1 MDKRLKKKNRK
12 FRIDRYVVLGVV
24 FALMSFVLLDRLYN
38 LQIINGDNY
47 RNNFEIQTTR
57 TRTIKSTRGNIYD
70 RNGNVLAYNKLSYSL
85 TLEDSGTYDSTRAK
99 DLALNGEAYRIN
111 QILKENSDRLSND
124 FHIVLD
130 DNGNYAF
137 NCEGRT
143 LERFKADVYGKSK
156 IGDMSDKQ
164 LHATADQM
172 MSELIGAKNSDGIG
186 FGIVRAKDKK
196 PYGKKELKEAGLPEQ
211 LSKQDILDIVY
222 VRYELFTTQYRKYL
236 PVTIATNLS
245 GESVAALTE
254 AKDTL
259 TGVEVAEDSI
269 RVYDCPEAF
278 ASIIGYTGKVSSE
291 DLAELNEDG
300 SKKYT
305 NESVVG
311 KSGIEKVEEA
321 TLQGSDGQETVYV
334 DRFGKVLKIDDASH
348 INPTA
353 GGNVYLSIDKN
364 LQIAAYNLL
373 EQRIAGILASVIVN
387 AKTTASEV
395 ADAETIVIPIYKV
408 YNAIFDN
415 NVLDT
420 SHFTAEDASANEQAV
435 EAKFESKQQRVFA
448 EIRDQLTTD
457 QPYPYNKLDD
467 ETKEYESYI
476 VNNLLTQETGI
487 LDSSKIDK
495 TDETYLAW
503 TRDETISLK
512 DYLTYAASKN
522 WIDITA
528 ITNEMSADETSST
541 YLDSKEV
548 YNELSSYIEKYLSTD
563 KSFSKILYKYLIYN
577 DEISGSDIIN
587 CLYDQ
592 GVFSKND
599 DHYEAFAS
607 GTMGSYDLILAKINA
622 LELTPAMLALD
633 PCSGSVVIT
642 DPNNGQVLACVTY
655 PGYDNNRLANSMDVA
670 YYNKLAQDESRPFYN
685 KATQQTT
692 APGSTF
698 KLITT
703 TAGLEEKV
711 ITKDTVFDCNGTF
724 SLTETPL
731 KCWLTTGHGPLD
743 LIGGI
748 ENSCNVY
755 FCNVAYTLGM
765 NEENTWSDSLS
776 LSKLQQYAKLYNM
789 DKNSGI
795 EIPEA
800 DPQVSDQFAIQSS
813 IGQGTHAYTTTQL
826 ARYVSTLANEGT
838 SYNISLIDHKTDAEG
853 NVTQEYTPNIESK
866 ISVQSSTWDIIHEG
880 MRAVIQSKPEYA
892 DLLVEVAGKTG
903 TAQESKSRP
912 NHSNFICFAPYD
924 KPEIAMAVRIG
935 NGYSST
941 NAMLTAKDILQYYFK
956 LVDQNELI
964 TGTARAGSNVT
975 TQVD

>member
-1 MDKRLKKKNRK
+1 MDKRLKKRNKK
-12 FRIDRYVVLGVV
+12 FHIDRYVILGVL
-24 FALMSFVLLDRLYN
+24 FAFMSFILLNRLYH
-38 LQIINGDNY
+38 LQIINGEDY

-57 TRTIKSTRGNIYD
+57 TRTIRSTRGNIYD

-85 TLEDSGTYDSTRAK
+85 TLEDSGTYDTNRDR
-99 DLALNGEAYRIN
+99 DLALNGEAYKID
-111 QILKENSDRLSND
+111 QILKANSDSLSND
-124 FHIVLD
+124 FHIILD
-130 DNGNYAF
+130 ESGHYSF

-143 LERFKADVYGKSK
+143 LQRFKADVYGKSK
-156 IGDMSDKQ
+156 IGDLTSEQ
-164 LHATADQM
+164 LNVSAEDLMAA
-172 MSELIGAKNSDGIG
+172 LIGEKNSDDIG
-186 FGIVRAKDKK
+186 FGIIRQKY
-196 PYGKKELKEAGLPEQ
+196 PYTKEELASAGLPDE
-211 LSKQDILDIVY
+211 LTKQDILDIVY

-236 PVTIATNLS
+236 PVTIAANLS

-259 TGVEVAEDSI
+259 TGVEIAEDSI

-278 ASIIGYTGKVSSE
+278 ASLIGYTGKVSSE

-311 KSGIEKVEEA
+311 KSGIEKVEESI
-321 TLQGSDGQETVYV
+321 LQGSDGQETVYV
-334 DRFGKVLKIDDASH
+334 DRFGKVLKVDDSSR

-364 LQIAAYNLL
+364 LQIAAYKIL

-387 AKTTASEV
+387 AKTTADEV
-395 ADAETIVIPIYKV
+395 SDAETIVIPIYKV
-408 YNAIFDN
+408 YNAVFNN

-420 SHFTAEDASANEQAV
+420 AHFLEDDASGNERAV
-435 EAKFESKQQRVFA
+435 EAKFEAKQKEVFD
-448 EIRDQLTTD
+448 EIRDQLTTEN
-457 QPYPYNKLDD
+457 PLPYNQLTD
-467 ETKEYESYI
+467 EMKEYESYI
-476 VNNLLTQETGI
+476 VNNLLMRETGI

-528 ITNEMSADETSST
+528 ITKEMSDDEASST
-541 YLDSKEV
+541 YLDSREV
-548 YNELSSYIEKYLSTD
+548 YTELSSYIEKYLSTD
-563 KSFSKILYKYLIYN
+563 SSFSKILYKYLIYS
-577 DEISGSDIIN
+577 DDISGSDIIN

-592 GVFSKND
+592 GIFSKED
-599 DHYEAFAS
+599 DLYSTFEAGGIS
-607 GTMGSYDLILAKINA
+607 SYDFILAKINN

-633 PCSGSVVIT
+633 PCSGSAVIT
-642 DPNNGQVLACVTY
+642 DPSNGQTLACVTY

-670 YYNKLAQDESRPFYN
+670 YYNKLAKDESRPFYN

-711 ITKDTVFDCNGTF
+711 ITRDTVFDCNGTF
-724 SLTETPL
+724 DLTETPL
-731 KCWLTTGHGPLD
+731 KCWLTTGHGPLNI
-743 LIGGI
+743 IGGI
-748 ENSCNVY
+748 ENSCNVF
-755 FCNVAYTLGM
+755 FCNVAYKLGI
-765 NEENTWSDSLS
+765 NEDREWSDSLS

-800 DPQVSDQFAIQSS
+800 DPKVSDQYAIQSS
-813 IGQGTHAYTTTQL
+813 IGQGTHNYTTTQL
-826 ARYVSTLANEGT
+826 ARYVTTLANKGT
-838 SYNISLIDHKTDAEG
+838 SYNLSLIDHTTDAEG
-853 NVTQEYTPNIESK
+853 NVIKEYTPNVESR
-866 ISVQSSTWDIIHEG
+866 ISIQSSTWDIIHEG
-880 MRAVIQSKPEYA
+880 MRAVIASKAEYA
-892 DLLVEVAGKTG
+892 DMSVQVAGKTG

-941 NAMLTAKDILQYYFK
+941 NAMLTAKDVLQYYFK

-964 TGTARAGSNVT
+964 TGTAHAGSNVT